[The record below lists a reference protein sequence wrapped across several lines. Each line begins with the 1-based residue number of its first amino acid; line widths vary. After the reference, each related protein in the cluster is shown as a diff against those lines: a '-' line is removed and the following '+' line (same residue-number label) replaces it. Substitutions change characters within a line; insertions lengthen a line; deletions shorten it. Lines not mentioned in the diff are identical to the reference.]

1 MTDCI
6 RVEGVEKRFGRVH
19 AVRDLSLSIPMGS
32 LCGFLGPNGAGKST
46 TIRMIMSIIRPDA
59 GSLRVLDGDALDRK
73 DRIGYLPEERGVYR
87 KMKVGEYL
95 TYIGRL
101 KGVDANALRRRIDE
115 WLERVELPGVQ
126 RRKCEELSKGMQ
138 QKVQFLAAIIHDPE
152 LIILDEP
159 FSGLDPVNAQLLNDL
174 IRGLHAEGRTIL
186 FSTHVLHQAER
197 MCDRIVLIDR
207 GTKVLDENLDSIRAR
222 FDPRTITAE
231 PDGDPQA
238 WARSIEGIRGVEAVD
253 LSLDDDRVHA
263 RLAEDA
269 DPAQVMSECLA
280 MGPVR
285 SIERART
292 TLDEVFFSLVG
303 RRADHVD
310 IESTTEST
318 TGVAAHG

>member
-1 MTDCI
+1 MSDCI
-6 RVEGVEKRFGRVH
+6 RLDGVEKRFGRVH
-19 AVRDLSLSIPMGS
+19 AVRDLSLAIPQGS

-46 TIRMIMSIIRPDA
+46 TIRMIMSIIRPDS
-59 GSLRVLDGDALDRK
+59 GTLTVLGGDALERK

-87 KMKVGEYL
+87 KMRVDEYL

-101 KGVDANALRRRIDE
+101 KGVPGGDLRRRIDQ
-115 WLERVELPGVQ
+115 WLERIELPGVQ

-159 FSGLDPVNAQLLNDL
+159 FSGLDPVNAQLLNGL
-174 IRGLHAEGRTIL
+174 IRELHDEGRTIV

-207 GTKVLDENLDSIRAR
+207 GTKVLDENLDSIRTR

-231 PDGDPQA
+231 PFDDPQV
-238 WARSIEGIRGVEAVD
+238 WADAARRLDGVESVEVE
-253 LSLDDDRVHA
+253 LSGRVHL
-263 RLAEDA
+263 RLRDEVDPDA
-269 DPAQVMSECLA
+269 VMVGCLGV
-280 MGPVR
+280 GPLRLV
-285 SIERART
+285 ERART

-303 RRADHVD
+303 RRADHVEPES
-310 IESTTEST
+310 IEPALSE
-318 TGVAAHG
+318 AARG